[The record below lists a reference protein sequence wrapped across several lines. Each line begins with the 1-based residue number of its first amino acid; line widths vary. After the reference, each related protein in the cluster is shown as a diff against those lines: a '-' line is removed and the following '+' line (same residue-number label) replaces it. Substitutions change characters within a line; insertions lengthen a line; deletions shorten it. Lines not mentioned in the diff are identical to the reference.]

1 MNRLPILV
9 KLTAAFAAATLLVL
23 AAAAVFVY
31 LRLRADLDDRVHAN
45 LGARAVAAGVALEHG
60 TDIER
65 VAVEDP
71 EESFAQVLSSEG
83 VLQTVGSTI
92 GAAITPAQVADGL
105 RADLVVE
112 RRLPGIDGTARILVV
127 RHESKAGPVVIV
139 VGQSLLDRDEALSS
153 LVTSF
158 LVGGGVAL
166 VAASLAGYSLAR
178 AGLAPVEAMR
188 RRASEISASDDVQGL
203 PLPATRDQIR
213 RLGETLNDMLRRL
226 KDSYERERRFVD
238 DASHELRTPLAVIQT
253 DIEGALL
260 AGGHSAEVHAALT
273 SALAETHRLVRVAE
287 DLLVLARAAGGQ
299 LPIDR
304 RSVSVPELLSWA
316 QDRFAGTAE
325 TAERVIG
332 VSAPPGLLVTA
343 DHDRLRQ
350 VMTNLIDNALRH
362 GRGAITLTA
371 TRIEGGVTI
380 EVRDEGDG
388 FSASYAPH
396 AFERLTRAE
405 PGDRGSGAGIGLAIV
420 HAIADAHG
428 GTATVEVGAPARV
441 RVWLP
446 ADPRP

>member
-1 MNRLPILV
+1 MSRLPILV

-23 AAAAVFVY
+23 AAAALFVY
-31 LRLRADLDDRVHAN
+31 LRLRADLDDRVDAN
-45 LGARAVAAGVALEHG
+45 LRARAVAAAAALDHS

-83 VLQTVGSTI
+83 VLQTVGSTT

-105 RADLVVE
+105 RGDLVVE
-112 RRLPGIDGTARILVV
+112 RRVPGIDGTARILVV
-127 RHESKAGPVVIV
+127 RHESPAGPVVVV

-153 LVTSF
+153 LVASF
-158 LVGGGVAL
+158 LVGGGVAV
-166 VAASLAGYSLAR
+166 VAASLAGYALAR

-188 RRASEISASDDVQGL
+188 RRASEISAGDDVQGL

-253 DIEGALL
+253 DLEGALL

-304 RSVSVPELLSWA
+304 RSVSVPELFSWA
-316 QDRFAGTAE
+316 QDRFTGTAE
-325 TAERVIG
+325 AAGRVIG
-332 VSAPPGLLVTA
+332 VSAPPGLVVPPIRT
-343 DHDRLRQ
+343 
-350 VMTNLIDNALRH
+350 
-362 GRGAITLTA
+362 G
-371 TRIEGGVTI
+371 
-380 EVRDEGDG
+380 
-388 FSASYAPH
+388 
-396 AFERLTRAE
+396 
-405 PGDRGSGAGIGLAIV
+405 
-420 HAIADAHG
+420 
-428 GTATVEVGAPARV
+428 
-441 RVWLP
+441 
-446 ADPRP
+446 